1 MPLAR
6 ITYRFGHVSG
16 ALRLLS
22 EEEKDGEDYEGNIIK
37 LRDAVKEKFELAKA
51 ELKGYRKEFQL

>member
-1 MPLAR
+1 M
-6 ITYRFGHVSG
+6 SG